1 MPPLFDLQRAAL
13 RDFGAAVLVFF
24 GDRGEGNE
32 AVEQRDRPRNPL
44 KNGNIARKHF
54 HKLSEQMLFEP
65 GSRVRAAEDLP
76 FQIFEFLRRIAHAVR
91 ERLSGNVGIGN
102 FILKGV
108 GHFNVIAEH
117 AVKPDFQVADPRALP
132 LARFKLQHER
142 LAVVLHGAQF
152 VELFAVSAA
161 DIVPLFQRRRVGRD
175 RPVKQ
180 IADLFGI
187 DEIARDLA
195 KERRRKSDQLKF
207 EIGHSRKRGRERKT
221 VARL

>member
-1 MPPLFDLQRAAL
+1 MRHKRDERDLPQIGTLARHIRSRDDHRAVVAVVETAVVRNETVFRDRLNDGVPPLLDLQRAAL

-54 HKLSEQMLFEP
+54 HKLAEQMLFEP
-65 GSRVRAAEDLP
+65 GSSVRTAENLP
-76 FQIFEFLRRIAHAVR
+76 FQIFEFLRRIAHAVC

-132 LARFKLQHER
+132 LARFKL
-142 LAVVLHGAQF
+142 
-152 VELFAVSAA
+152 
-161 DIVPLFQRRRVGRD
+161 
-175 RPVKQ
+175 
-180 IADLFGI
+180 
-187 DEIARDLA
+187 
-195 KERRRKSDQLKF
+195 
-207 EIGHSRKRGRERKT
+207 
-221 VARL
+221 